1 MSTQSTLL
9 SNIKQYIS
17 FDKLIYLRKYG
28 IECQRLRK
36 ISAHFCNLD
45 TLINK
50 KALSVGFFNVLTIF
64 LGCQVVTSR
73 FLAVTFREITLY
85 VLNNHITILALLK
98 FICHLLVIKLEAC
111 GYTFF

>member
-36 ISAHFCNLD
+36 ISDHFCNLD

-50 KALSVGFFNVLTIF
+50 KIV
-64 LGCQVVTSR
+64 
-73 FLAVTFREITLY
+73 
-85 VLNNHITILALLK
+85 
-98 FICHLLVIKLEAC
+98 
-111 GYTFF
+111 

>member
-50 KALSVGFFNVLTIF
+50 KNVLMWF
-64 LGCQVVTSR
+64 
-73 FLAVTFREITLY
+73 FY
-85 VLNNHITILALLK
+85 VLA
-98 FICHLLVIKLEAC
+98 
-111 GYTFF
+111 FF